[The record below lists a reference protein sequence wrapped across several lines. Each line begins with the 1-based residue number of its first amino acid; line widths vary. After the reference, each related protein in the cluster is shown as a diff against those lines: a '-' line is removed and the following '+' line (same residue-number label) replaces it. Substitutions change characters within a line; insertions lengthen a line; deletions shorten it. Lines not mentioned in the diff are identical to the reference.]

1 MLMSGIYG
9 ICEPGVQLQTRELEP
24 MSLAMRVKEEHR
36 KLPIAGDG
44 ALLGASHRL
53 NGSSLGVGH
62 GSFVAVDA
70 DLCNSSALLAENERA
85 NGGSTVSIGELIANL
100 YAQYGLNFVE
110 RLEGAFSVAL
120 WDPKQ
125 QRLVLAIDRFGFK
138 TLYWSCELGRMLFS
152 SRLGAIACMKRRM
165 EVDPAA
171 LMQFLIHTV
180 VPAPLTI
187 YMGVERLEP
196 GTLLVYERR
205 QVRKTRYWDL
215 NYQESRKSNV
225 SEYSQELRECM
236 RQAVHSHLVGCE
248 PGRTGAYLSGGTDS
262 SSVVAFASELQSPFS
277 TFSIYFENPRYDE
290 IGFART
296 AAERFHTRHHEKCLR
311 ASDAAEA
318 IPRIIE
324 YYDEPFANSSAI
336 GAYHCARLAHDN
348 GVDVLLAGDGG
359 DELFAGNERYA
370 ADKKFALYHSIPAV
384 LRNAVIKPAARL
396 LPQLGPL
403 SLPARYIRR
412 AEIPNPRRMFSYNV
426 MLSQVEEEVF
436 EGDFLAQA
444 KPETVFDIAQAHFDS
459 APHASSELNRLLYLD
474 VKMTLADN
482 DIRKVTGTAELA
494 GVRVRYPLL
503 DRRLAELSGRIPSN
517 LKLKGFEKRYIFK
530 QAMKGILP
538 DRILYKKK
546 HGFGVPVGQWMMH
559 DPDMKSLAG
568 VLDEPQARQRGYFRP
583 NFLSR
588 LKELNETYPAYY
600 GEVLWVVLML
610 ELWHRRHRDRP
621 AGEPAAYGV
630 GAASAI

>member
-1 MLMSGIYG
+1 MSGIYG
-9 ICEPGVQLQTRELEP
+9 ICEPGVQLQTHQLES

-36 KLPIAGDG
+36 KQPLGGDG
-44 ALLGASHRL
+44 ALLDAAPGLNPAS
-53 NGSSLGVGH
+53 VAAAY

-70 DLCNSSALLAENERA
+70 DLCNTSQLFAEHERSQ
-85 NGGSTVSIGELIANL
+85 GGTVRSVADIVAVL
-100 YAQYGLNFVE
+100 YARYGLNFVE
-110 RLEGAFSVAL
+110 RLEGAFSLAV
-120 WDPKQ
+120 WDSQ
-125 QRLVLAIDRFGFK
+125 RQRLVLAIDRCGFK
-138 TLYWSCELGRMLFS
+138 ALYFSLEGARVLFS
-152 SRLGAIACMKRRM
+152 SRLSAITCMKRRM

-180 VPAPLTI
+180 APAPLTI
-187 YMGVERLEP
+187 YTGVERLEP

-248 PGRTGAYLSGGTDS
+248 PERTGAYLSGGTDS
-262 SSVVAFASELQSPFS
+262 SSVVAFASELHSPFN

-296 AAERFHTRHHEKCLR
+296 ATGHFQALHHAKCLQ

-318 IPRIIE
+318 IPRIVE
-324 YYDEPFANSSAI
+324 YYEEPFANSSAI
-336 GAYHCARLAHDN
+336 GAYHCARLARES
-348 GVDVLLAGDGG
+348 GIDVLLAGDGG

-370 ADKKFALYHSIPAV
+370 ADKKFALYHSIPAI

-396 LPQLGPL
+396 LPQIGPL
-403 SLPARYIRR
+403 SFLARYIRR
-412 AEIPNPRRMFSYNV
+412 AEMPNPQRMFSYNFF
-426 MLSQVEEEVF
+426 LTNASQEVF
-436 EGDFLAQA
+436 ERDFLDQA
-444 KPETVFDIAQAHFDS
+444 RPETAFDIAQAHFDS
-459 APHASSELNRLLYLD
+459 APHATSELNRLLYLD

-503 DRRLAELSGRIPSN
+503 DHRLAELSGRIPSN

-530 QAMKGILP
+530 EAMKGIVP

-546 HGFGVPVGQWMMH
+546 HGFGVPLGHWMLH
-559 DPDMKSLAG
+559 DPEMKSLAA
-568 VLDEPQARQRGYFRP
+568 VLDEPQTRQRGYFRP
-583 NFLSR
+583 DFLSR
-588 LKELNETYPAYY
+588 LKELNHTHPAYF
-600 GEVLWVVLML
+600 GEVLWVILVL
-610 ELWHRRHRDRP
+610 ELWHRRHRDCLP
-621 AGEPAAYGV
+621 GESAACGV
-630 GAASAI
+630 GAASAS